1 MDIALFAKLN
11 RLLDVPGPEE
21 PTKEEMVQKY
31 NRQVRYEREK
41 RIFDF
46 LQLQFLINYL
56 FLILNLF

>member
-41 RIFDF
+41 GNFWFFTTAISDE
-46 LQLQFLINYL
+46 L
-56 FLILNLF
+56 FF

>member
-11 RLLDVPGPEE
+11 RLLDVTGPEE

-41 RIFDF
+41 GNFWFFTTAISDELFF
-46 LQLQFLINYL
+46 LT
-56 FLILNLF
+56 LNEF